1 MSAEG
6 VQFREEFQRL
16 MRALYDSLERE
27 GELQR
32 QLRRTKETLISVALR
47 LQVAIKVSAEDELT
61 IASLQQQAAESR
73 TKEILANRNAQEAAE
88 MVGSL
93 NFEINQLRRKLK
105 ISEAEKPGATVNS
118 ANEIYQMSYAAADAE
133 VDQMLSENT
142 SSFPA
147 TKFVDRQQEMSA
159 TPFEKWKMNHFLFSP
174 DTPAASEEHD
184 KAVVQML
191 LEASAAQFHDDFRKP
206 TKSGIAKMKRSSSHG
221 TGLLQPLGTSH
232 GNRTHLTSTTEGGA
246 NVYET
251 VGVNL
256 LDTLD
261 LPPFSAVGGARRGQ
275 DEKIY
280 FLDKAA
286 STAMWGTNM
295 KSPGKPL
302 GIMGTAREELHSRGG
317 MHSQQSQQGHHSS
330 DSGGLSPLK
339 NMRLQSSHSPE
350 RGMGGGGGG
359 NNTASGS
366 RTGKSKG
373 INSMII

>member
-1 MSAEG
+1 M
-6 VQFREEFQRL
+6 
-16 MRALYDSLERE
+16 
-27 GELQR
+27 
-32 QLRRTKETLISVALR
+32 ISVALR

-61 IASLQQQAAESR
+61 IATLQQQAAESK

-105 ISEAEKPGATVNS
+105 ISEAEKPGATGNN
-118 ANEIYQMSYAAADAE
+118 ANEVYQMSYAAADAE

-142 SSFPA
+142 GSFPA
-147 TKFVDRQQEMSA
+147 TKFVDRQQELSA

-206 TKSGIAKMKRSSSHG
+206 TKSGIAKMKRSGSHG

-232 GNRTHLTSTTEGGA
+232 GNRSHLTSTAEGGA

-251 VGVNL
+251 VGVGL

-261 LPPFSAVGGARRGQ
+261 LPPYSAVGGARRGQ

-295 KSPGKPL
+295 KSPAKPH
-302 GIMGTAREELHSRGG
+302 GIMGAAREELHSRSG
-317 MHSQQSQQGHHSS
+317 MYSQQSQHGPQSTESS
-330 DSGGLSPLK
+330 GLSPLK

-350 RGMGGGGGG
+350 RGSTTTG
-359 NNTASGS
+359 TASGS
-366 RTGKSKG
+366 RTGKNKG

>member
-1 MSAEG
+1 
-6 VQFREEFQRL
+6 
-16 MRALYDSLERE
+16 
-27 GELQR
+27 
-32 QLRRTKETLISVALR
+32 
-47 LQVAIKVSAEDELT
+47 
-61 IASLQQQAAESR
+61 
-73 TKEILANRNAQEAAE
+73 

-105 ISEAEKPGATVNS
+105 MSESDKPGATGTGNS
-118 ANEIYQMSYAAADAE
+118 ASEIYQMSYAAADAE
-133 VDQMLSENT
+133 VDHMLSENT

-147 TKFVDRQQEMSA
+147 TKFVDRQQELSA
-159 TPFEKWKMNHFLFSP
+159 TPFEKWKMNQFLFSP

-232 GNRTHLTSTTEGGA
+232 GNRTHLSSTAEGGA

-251 VGVNL
+251 VGVGL
-256 LDTLD
+256 LDNLD

-295 KSPGKPL
+295 KSPGKPHGIL
-302 GIMGTAREELHSRGG
+302 GAAREELHSRGG
-317 MHSQQSQQGHHSS
+317 MHSQQSQQSQQGQQGHYTS
-330 DSGGLSPLK
+330 DSGGLSPLR

-350 RGMGGGGGG
+350 RERGAVTT
-359 NNTASGS
+359 TASGS
-366 RTGKSKG
+366 RAGKSKG